1 MARQKR
7 VTKQML
13 DAARMLAD
21 GYDPREVA
29 AAANR
34 SVATVYRWMQDDD
47 VMNEYRRCR
56 RRGQVQAVAKAQKV
70 LMKQMESDAGNGFLA
85 QNAASLI
92 TNKYAD
98 RVMGEDK
105 QEITIHI
112 TGGMP
117 EIGVPDQPDSE

>member
-1 MARQKR
+1 MAKR
-7 VTKQML
+7 VTKRML

-21 GYDPREVA
+21 GYSAKEVA
-29 AAANR
+29 ALLGCAES
-34 SVATVYRWMQDDD
+34 SVHRWMQDDD
-47 VMNEYRRCR
+47 VMNEYRRCL

-117 EIGVPDQPDSE
+117 EIGVPDQPDNE

>member
-34 SVATVYRWMQDDD
+34 SVATVYRWMQDED
-47 VMNEYRRCR
+47 VMNEYRRCL